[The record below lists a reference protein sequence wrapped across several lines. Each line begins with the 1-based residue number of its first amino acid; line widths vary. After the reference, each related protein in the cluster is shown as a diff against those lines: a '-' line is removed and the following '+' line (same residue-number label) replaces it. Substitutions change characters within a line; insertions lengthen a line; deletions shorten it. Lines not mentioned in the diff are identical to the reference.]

1 MRYHHRP
8 TVVKQAGTPDEGRLT
23 VVGEVQPRKGFFPIS
38 TDVDIGD
45 IVEVPDP
52 RPDRDVIRY
61 RVGDVRVYQGYG
73 HGDHIEVTWGPPERA
88 ARPASEGLALGRLH
102 REVVQAAG
110 ALYEDGHFAQAVFE
124 AFKAVEVRVRSIS
137 ELDEVGAKLMGRA
150 LGGEPPLMLISNRE
164 GRMGRDEQAGRMHIL
179 MGSMEA
185 VRNLGA
191 HELEG
196 MEQASA
202 IELLGM
208 ASQCMRWLDDSTFL
222 LS

>member
-1 MRYHHRP
+1 MRYHHHP
-8 TVVKQAGTPDEGRLT
+8 TVVRQAGTPDERRLT
-23 VVGEVQPRKGFFPIS
+23 VVGEVQPKKGFFPIS
-38 TDVDIGD
+38 TEIDVGD

-73 HGDHIEVTWGPPERA
+73 RGDHLEVTWGPPQRA
-88 ARPASEGLALGRLH
+88 TRPALEALPLGRLH
-102 REVVQAAG
+102 AEVVQAAG
-110 ALYEDGHFAQAVFE
+110 GLYEDGHYAQAVFE

-150 LGGEPPLMLISNRE
+150 FGGEPPVVSISDRE

-202 IELLGM
+202 IELLGL
-208 ASQCMRWLDDSTFL
+208 ASQCMRWLDGSAIN